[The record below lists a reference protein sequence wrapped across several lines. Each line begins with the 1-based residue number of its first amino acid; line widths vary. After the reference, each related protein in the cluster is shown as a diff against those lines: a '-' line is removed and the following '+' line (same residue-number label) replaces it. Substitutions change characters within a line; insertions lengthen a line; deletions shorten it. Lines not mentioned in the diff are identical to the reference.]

1 MTLSLLWDL
10 LAGFGLS
17 AALLLVLVIGT
28 RRVRRPAFLI
38 VCFLALTAFAWHA
51 GCWYH
56 QLACPATTHA
66 TALAQG

>member
-1 MTLSLLWDL
+1 MTLSLFWDV

-17 AALLLVLVIGT
+17 AAFLLVCLACMWRL
-28 RRVRRPAFLI
+28 RRLAFLI

-56 QLACPATTHA
+56 QFDCPAMTRVA
-66 TALAQG
+66 TLAQG

>member
-1 MTLSLLWDL
+1 MTPSLFWDV

-28 RRVRRPAFLI
+28 RRLRRPAFLI

-56 QLACPATTHA
+56 QFDCPAMTRVA
-66 TALAQG
+66 TLAQG